1 MIASAFFMLTVL
13 RHLDVTKEH
22 LIRVGNVS
30 NQVGFMIYWSCICYK
45 SSIHDA
51 FSSGQ

>member
-22 LIRVGNVS
+22 LIRVVNVS
-30 NQVGFMIYWSCICYK
+30 NQVRYLTSQQYP
-45 SSIHDA
+45 
-51 FSSGQ
+51 

>member
-22 LIRVGNVS
+22 LIRVVNVS
-30 NQVGFMIYWSCICYK
+30 NQVCKWEEKYCIC
-45 SSIHDA
+45 
-51 FSSGQ
+51 G